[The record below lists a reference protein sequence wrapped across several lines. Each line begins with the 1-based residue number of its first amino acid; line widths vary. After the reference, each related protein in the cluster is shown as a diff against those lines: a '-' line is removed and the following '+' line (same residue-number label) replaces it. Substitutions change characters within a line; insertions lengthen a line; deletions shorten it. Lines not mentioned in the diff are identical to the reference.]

1 MNTFIYDGTYEGLL
15 TAIFE
20 AFSTKAKPAAFTT
33 KENYQPML
41 IDHAITVTTDEEKAA
56 RVLKG
61 LEAKSSAE
69 AVDTV
74 LKAFLSEQHEIE
86 MAIYQYI
93 KYLVTAK
100 EKVEEDFSNPYVL
113 QMKQLRKQ
121 MGREIHRMHAFVR
134 FQKTTDNIYYASI
147 DPDFNVLPLIGEH
160 FERRYADQQ
169 WMIFDTKRN
178 YGLFYDLEKTSFIQ
192 INEIQ
197 INLRTGDLNKEVKGE
212 KENAYQSLWK
222 NYFDSVNIRER
233 KNIKFHLQKIPKRY
247 WKYLP
252 EKSVEKQ
259 MH

>member
-1 MNTFIYDGTYEGLL
+1 MNTFIYDGSYEGLL

-20 AFSTKAKPAAFTT
+20 AFSTKAKPVAFTT

-41 IDHAITVTTDEEKAA
+41 MDCVTTITTDEEKAN

-61 LEAKSSAE
+61 LEAKSSVNAI
-69 AVDTV
+69 DTV
-74 LKAFLSEQHEIE
+74 MKAFLSEQHEIE
-86 MAIYQYI
+86 MVIYQYI

-100 EKVEEDFSNPYVL
+100 ENVEEDFSNPYVL
-113 QMKQLRKQ
+113 QLKQLRKQ

-134 FQKTTDNIYYASI
+134 FQKTTDNIYFASI

-160 FERRYADQQ
+160 FEKRYADQQ
-169 WMIFDTKRN
+169 WLIFDTKRN

-192 INEIQ
+192 IDEIQ
-197 INLRTGDLNKEVKGE
+197 INLRTGDLNKEAEGE
-212 KENAYQSLWK
+212 KEKSYQSLWK

-233 KNIKFHLQKIPKRY
+233 KNIKFHLQKMPKRY

-252 EKSVEKQ
+252 EKAVEKQ
-259 MH
+259 LR